1 MSESVGEGGRGMAK
15 ERARTCAKRR
25 CLSPSASSMLVGA
38 AASPAARPSASQCV
52 QPLVWHACRGLP
64 SRLLVAGRGRGT
76 GKLAFALSSPPA
88 HLCLASPEPRSSRS
102 VTVKDAFS
110 LWRVRGLWERCNCLG
125 RHAALWEQ
133 STAWVCTPSRSI

>member
-1 MSESVGEGGRGMAK
+1 MRERDGK
-15 ERARTCAKRR
+15 ERAPSGAKRR

-64 SRLLVAGRGRGT
+64 SRLLVAGGGRRT
-76 GKLAFALSSPPA
+76 GELAFALSSPPA
-88 HLCLASPEPRSSRS
+88 HLCLSQLASPEPHSSRS

-110 LWRVRGLWERCNCLG
+110 L
-125 RHAALWEQ
+125 
-133 STAWVCTPSRSI
+133 